1 MNQGSKCVW
10 WRGGQYLSVP
20 TSTAVGVARPS
31 AHGHATTSTEAAIW
45 MPSSSGAL
53 AAPDTNAPDTYGLM
67 DSAHHFMRC
76 H

>member
-1 MNQGSKCVW
+1 
-10 WRGGQYLSVP
+10 
-20 TSTAVGVARPS
+20 
-31 AHGHATTSTEAAIW
+31 